1 MKVLPVK
8 RISRDTETSSALER
22 QDIELREAVAVG
34 GHELVHMVE
43 DATVSG
49 AVNLDER
56 PSLGE
61 WLTEPRV
68 HEWEALMV
76 TTQDRITRD
85 DMHWWQFVGWVLK
98 HNKSVIVL
106 DDPSLDLTTE
116 DGRMIAGIKA
126 TQAAKYRKTVQEKKL
141 KQTAYYREVNLWSG
155 GVWPFGYRTEAIM
168 FNGSKRLRLVKDEH
182 TAGLIREAYESIVD
196 LGSNMNRICIDWNA
210 RGILTAT
217 DYQKSENAKANKQ
230 EANTKPRG
238 VRWQPS
244 ILKTVLSS
252 PTLMGYATHKG
263 SIIREDGLPVQ
274 RSEPIL
280 TRSEFDRLQEAMATY
295 RSAGRRPH
303 YPPTVLSGLLF
314 CICGLPLYSNSS
326 RRKLADGS
334 FREYRYYLCAAR
346 FADQMCPYRVSWDRE
361 YLKES
366 LESYFLE
373 SVGDLEIM
381 NRAFIPG
388 RDRTAEITELE
399 GAIENLAQ
407 AIAAAESSIA
417 VTALTSAMERH
428 AKNLETLRALPVVPS
443 SWSEVG
449 TGVTYREKWNAQ
461 DDWNAK
467 AELLRRGGFKLVCG
481 GTPAAPSLH
490 FQMPANI
497 ERRLDLHAIDY
508 RPQIE
513 LRDGI
518 PYDRGS
524 GKPLTAQLE
533 SEEQSGE

>member
-8 RISRDTETSSALER
+8 RISRDTESSSALER
-22 QDIELREAVAVG
+22 QDIELREAVALG

-49 AVNLDER
+49 AINLDER

-68 HEWEALMV
+68 HEWDALMV

-98 HNKSVIVL
+98 NDKSVIVL

-155 GVWPFGYRTEAIM
+155 GVWPFGYRTEAFQ
-168 FNGSKRLRLVKDEH
+168 FNGSKRLRLVKDPY
-182 TAGLIREAYESIVD
+182 TAGLVREAYERITD
-196 LGSNMNRICIDWNA
+196 LGSSMSRICADWNA
-210 RGILTAT
+210 RGVLTAT
-217 DYQKSENAKANKQ
+217 DYQKSENAKSNKE

-238 VRWQPS
+238 VRWQPT
-244 ILKTVLSS
+244 ILKTVLIS

-263 SIIREDGLPVQ
+263 NIVRKDGLPVQ
-274 RSEPIL
+274 RAEPIL
-280 TRSEFDRLQEAMATY
+280 TRAEFDRLQEALAKLKG
-295 RSAGRRPH
+295 SGRRPFH
-303 YPPTVLSGLLF
+303 EPTVLAGLVF

-326 RRKLADGS
+326 RRKLANGT
-334 FREYRYYLCAAR
+334 FREYHYYLCAAR
-346 FADQMCPYRVSWDRE
+346 FSDQMCEHRVSWDRQF
-361 YLKES
+361 LKDS

-373 SVGDLEIM
+373 TVGDLEIM

-388 RDRTAEITELE
+388 RDRTSEVTELQ
-399 GAIENLAQ
+399 GAVDNLTQ
-407 AIAAAESSIA
+407 AIASAESATA
-417 VTALTSAMERH
+417 VTALTQSLERH
-428 AKNLETLRALPVVPS
+428 ARNLETLKAMPVVPS
-443 SWSEVG
+443 SWQETG
-449 TGVTYREKWNAQ
+449 TGITYREKWESQ
-461 DDWNAK
+461 PDWDAK
-467 AELLRRGGFKLVCG
+467 GELLRKGGFTLYCA
-481 GTPAAPSLH
+481 GTPAAPVLH
-490 FQMPANI
+490 FHMPENI
-497 ERRLDLHAIDY
+497 ERRLDLRTIDY
-508 RPQIE
+508 RPEIE

-518 PYDRGS
+518 PYDR
-524 GKPLTAQLE
+524 E
-533 SEEQSGE
+533 SDEPVASLLKSNGHRRR